1 MLSNLTKKL
10 RVILLDRDGVINH
23 EPGPIISPE
32 KFVMIPKSAAA
43 IARIND
49 RGWLCFVI
57 TNQASFARGDL
68 TEKVFKKITN
78 KMELELKNYGAHFN
92 GQYVCPHHPE
102 WENGNRRKSLKPCE
116 CRKPG
121 TLLLERAAK
130 ENNFSANEAVFI
142 GDSSTDFEAAAKWG
156 TTSVGVLT
164 GNSSRDGNV
173 SFEPDFW
180 KKDLWEAV
188 DFLLE
193 SY

>member
-1 MLSNLTKKL
+1 MKKKPDQI
-10 RVILLDRDGVINH
+10 RAILLDRDGVINE
-23 EPGPIISPE
+23 EPGPILEPSS
-32 KFVMIPKSAAA
+32 FHFIPGSIEA
-43 IARIND
+43 IARINHA
-49 RGWLCFVI
+49 GWLCLLV
-57 TNQASFARGDL
+57 TNQSALARG
-68 TEKVFKKITN
+68 
-78 KMELELKNYGAHFN
+78 KMELADFAKVTWKMNQSLFDGGARLDAMYF
-92 GQYVCPHHPE
+92 CPHHPE
-102 WENGNRRKSLKPCE
+102 WENGNRRKSIKLCE

-164 GNSSRDGNV
+164 GNSSRDGDV
-173 SFEPDFW
+173 SFEPDYW